1 MGKTVVT
8 EWFVEPCDS
17 HTNEVIAKNLAAL
30 NQIDTHASLYDSDGF
45 SHSVFQVEGHSFITR
60 LYKDRHKFSLRF
72 NVFSRQGRNGKLNP
86 WKFEE
91 SKAKKEKRAKKL
103 EIKKG
108 K

>member
-45 SHSVFQVEGHSFITR
+45 SHSVFQVEDHSFITR
-60 LYKDRHKFSLRF
+60 LYKDRYKFALRF
-72 NVFSRQGRNGKLNP
+72 NIFFRQGKYDKLHP
-86 WKFEE
+86 WRFEE
-91 SKAKKEKRAKKL
+91 NKSKKEKRVKKL
-103 EIKKG
+103 LAKKG